1 MKNETKYSDYD
12 FTYYLE
18 KLVTIPDHDR
28 LILFLHANIDDISFC
43 RINDIRNI
51 VFYHDHCIISE
62 NDAELIDQLKNRHL
76 MKCEYSLIKQL
87 NLICLFFDIT
97 RKSAVLSSLPIHI
110 QMEHTTFCNARCV
123 MCDHFIAHNR
133 GSRHLQL
140 SSIKAMESVLPYASL
155 IIMHGNGEPLIN
167 PNIIGIFEIYK
178 KYGIKT
184 SLNTNLS
191 YLTDDILS
199 YLSDNC
205 ASIHVSCDGL
215 GEKQYESIRLGLPY
229 SNFLNNLKRL
239 ALSCGQTEKVLEVV
253 LMRQNLTN
261 APAFVRFAHEY
272 GFSKVIF
279 NTLGCNQWIGN
290 EKDGLSNFQSAAVYY
305 CSLAKNEGIFL
316 GITVVTPFEYL
327 QDVNNGFN
335 TDDFSS
341 SDCFP
346 GPDYSNY
353 LHEK

>member
-1 MKNETKYSDYD
+1 
-12 FTYYLE
+12 
-18 KLVTIPDHDR
+18 
-28 LILFLHANIDDISFC
+28 
-43 RINDIRNI
+43 
-51 VFYHDHCIISE
+51 
-62 NDAELIDQLKNRHL
+62 

-316 GITVVTPFEYL
+316 GITVVTPTFLLRLNIYRMSITDL
-327 QDVNNGFN
+327 IRMTSPHLIAFPDRTIPIIFTKN
-335 TDDFSS
+335 TRGT
-341 SDCFP
+341 P
-346 GPDYSNY
+346 IP
-353 LHEK
+353 LL